1 MPRSVSKECND
12 FVDEYGDTVIQL
24 LIAATVPSEICRMLH
39 LCSDQIA
46 EVKGNIGFNSHGFVN
61 VYNISVEI
69 FECAICETLVY
80 AMEKILANPKV
91 DHNVEH
97 VLEKAC
103 RALPHKDQSKVKGKI
118 KTQNLSDLF
127 F

>member
-46 EVKGNIGFNSHGFVN
+46 EVKGNIGFNFHGSITYTIFQLKFLN
-61 VYNISVEI
+61 VP
-69 FECAICETLVY
+69 FARL
-80 AMEKILANPKV
+80 
-91 DHNVEH
+91 
-97 VLEKAC
+97 
-103 RALPHKDQSKVKGKI
+103 
-118 KTQNLSDLF
+118 
-127 F
+127 